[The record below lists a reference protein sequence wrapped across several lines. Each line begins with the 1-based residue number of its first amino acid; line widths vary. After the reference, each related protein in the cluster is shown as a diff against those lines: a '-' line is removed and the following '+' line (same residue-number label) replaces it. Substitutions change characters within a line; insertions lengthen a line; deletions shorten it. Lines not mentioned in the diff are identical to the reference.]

1 MQTKAF
7 GLLGSIPRS
16 NLLNHMVGTW
26 LVLQKYFQ
34 TDFLRG
40 WTSKWERLPTISSI
54 WCLVSVLNVSCSYG
68 YTVVPHYCFQLIF
81 PEAHGVEHL
90 FLCILSICVYP
101 LVRHLSTFFSFCWT
115 GSLIPLLS
123 SSNTRKAGAGGTPQ
137 VKYCP
142 ISIGS
147 SRPAWITGWACG
159 PSMWFGD

>member
-90 FLCILSICVYP
+90 FLCILSICVYAVCTVCM
-101 LVRHLSTFFSFCWT
+101 LVYIVCNIYVQAAYLWDVHAHMCRYMYTMYVHVYMMYVCIQTCVL
-115 GSLIPLLS
+115 
-123 SSNTRKAGAGGTPQ
+123 
-137 VKYCP
+137 VK
-142 ISIGS
+142 
-147 SRPAWITGWACG
+147 
-159 PSMWFGD
+159 